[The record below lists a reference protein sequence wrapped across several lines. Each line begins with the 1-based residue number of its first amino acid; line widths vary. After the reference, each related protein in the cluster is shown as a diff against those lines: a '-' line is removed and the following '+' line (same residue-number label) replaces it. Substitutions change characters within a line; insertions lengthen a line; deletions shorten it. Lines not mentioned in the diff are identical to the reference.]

1 MRVLPILLRLF
12 DTGGAFTVK
21 GYYMKLAVGIIS
33 AAYVASISYVYVA
46 TQNHINQVEKQ
57 FQLKESSLIESAN
70 KQQQEKT
77 DFIKFVS
84 TAMALAAP
92 KSSEAKNAYLG
103 SQIVRVGM
111 EAFDNQEERE
121 TWVAILA
128 NESRFNPKAKSPVGA
143 IGIGQVMPKSAKWYA
158 ERCNLPNDF
167 SDEDLYLTEINL
179 TISACAFK
187 EMLKNVNNSKILA
200 LISYN
205 AGQFSKDLKRIEQM
219 ANINQETAN
228 YVAKITRFL
237 EKVREKPIK
246 LEPKTPI
253 NSMGK

>member
-1 MRVLPILLRLF
+1 
-12 DTGGAFTVK
+12 
-21 GYYMKLAVGIIS
+21 MKLAVGVIS
-33 AAYVASISYVYVA
+33 AAYVASMSYVYIS
-46 TQNHINQVEKQ
+46 TENHVDKIKKQ
-57 FQLKESSLIESAN
+57 FELKEFSITENAN
-70 KQQQEKT
+70 KQQKEKS

-84 TAMALAAP
+84 AAMALAAP
-92 KSSEAKNAYLG
+92 KSSQAKNAYIG

-121 TWVAILA
+121 VWVAILA
-128 NESRFNPKAKSPVGA
+128 NESRFNPKAKSTVGA

-158 ERCNLPNDF
+158 EKCGLPSDF

-246 LEPKTPI
+246 LEQKTPI
-253 NSMGK
+253 NNMGQ